1 MMGTKSKR
9 ELLTTVSPRYVTAT
23 GTDKARILDEFVAT
37 TGYHRKYAITLL
49 RHPPAPRRP
58 ITRPR
63 AKRYTP
69 IVQRTLVQ
77 LWEIAGR
84 ICSKRLVPGLPD
96 LLDALERH
104 GELALDAPT
113 RALLCALS
121 PATADRL
128 LAPARRA
135 ALPRGRTT
143 TKPGALL
150 KHQIPIPTFADW
162 DDARPGF
169 FEIDL
174 VGHGGE
180 STSGEYLHS
189 LVLTDI
195 ATQWTECIALRN
207 RGEQAVSTAIAHART
222 LIPVPVLGLDSDNG
236 GEFIN
241 HLLVRYCERE
251 RITFTRCRPYKKND
265 QRHVEQKNYS
275 IVRQIIGYDRYE
287 GEEAY
292 EAFATIYRPLRR
304 YTNYF
309 QPSVRLA
316 SKRREGARV
325 TKRYDV
331 AQTPYQRMLATQ
343 EVADAVKARL
353 RGEYLRLNPAAIR
366 REIETAQEALWR
378 RARVRITHEA
388 TTLPE

>member
-1 MMGTKSKR
+1 
-9 ELLTTVSPRYVTAT
+9 
-23 GTDKARILDEFVAT
+23 
-37 TGYHRKYAITLL
+37 
-49 RHPPAPRRP
+49 
-58 ITRPR
+58 
-63 AKRYTP
+63 
-69 IVQRTLVQ
+69 VQRTLVQ

-84 ICSKRLVPGLPD
+84 ICSKRLVPGLPA

-150 KHQIPIPTFADW
+150 KHQIPIRTFADW

-195 ATQWTECIALRN
+195 AI
-207 RGEQAVSTAIAHART
+207 
-222 LIPVPVLGLDSDNG
+222 
-236 GEFIN
+236 
-241 HLLVRYCERE
+241 
-251 RITFTRCRPYKKND
+251 
-265 QRHVEQKNYS
+265 
-275 IVRQIIGYDRYE
+275 
-287 GEEAY
+287 
-292 EAFATIYRPLRR
+292 
-304 YTNYF
+304 
-309 QPSVRLA
+309 
-316 SKRREGARV
+316 
-325 TKRYDV
+325 
-331 AQTPYQRMLATQ
+331 
-343 EVADAVKARL
+343 
-353 RGEYLRLNPAAIR
+353 
-366 REIETAQEALWR
+366 
-378 RARVRITHEA
+378 
-388 TTLPE
+388 